1 MEPWS
6 LTIGLV
12 ADFADVMRVAQHMDL
27 DQTQLDLIE
36 QMGAA
41 LTVAVSEN
49 TLNKTYMRGVNE
61 AMNAVQE
68 PDRNWSRWAAS
79 MVNAQ
84 IPLSGLRR
92 DIRKLQDPLVR
103 EAQTIMERLKSAMP
117 YFSDDLPALQDLH
130 GNYVEYEHILNLPLK
145 TFFAEG
151 DEATNEYLRLYET
164 TQNVPVTKPGR
175 RLYGIKLNASEYHDL
190 QQIGRKGI
198 KLNPLTDKILLPNYN
213 PDAEFD
219 NRVRPISAEGFM
231 DFQEVIEYLMSSAQY
246 NDPEVTDYARVVMIK
261 KLQERYDQSA
271 RRFLAAHDVEKEGS
285 VAYKVMLKKQ
295 NKVRRIHGREKAD
308 QMLREQGIEVL
319 EPTGGKSPFKSISNL
334 FSN

>member
-1 MEPWS
+1 
-6 LTIGLV
+6 
-12 ADFADVMRVAQHMDL
+12 
-27 DQTQLDLIE
+27 
-36 QMGAA
+36 
-41 LTVAVSEN
+41 
-49 TLNKTYMRGVNE
+49 
-61 AMNAVQE
+61 
-68 PDRNWSRWAAS
+68 
-79 MVNAQ
+79 
-84 IPLSGLRR
+84 
-92 DIRKLQDPLVR
+92 
-103 EAQTIMERLKSAMP
+103 
-117 YFSDDLPALQDLH
+117 
-130 GNYVEYEHILNLPLK
+130 
-145 TFFAEG
+145 
-151 DEATNEYLRLYET
+151 
-164 TQNVPVTKPGR
+164 
-175 RLYGIKLNASEYHDL
+175 L